1 MKKQILGTLLAC
13 AVLLGTT
20 AGCSGNSSGNS
31 GSGEGGSSDTPLTIQ
46 LNVRDTD
53 KVIADKRTAVLEE
66 KFNVKFDFVTCSLN
80 DVTEKTRVW
89 VAGGDMPEVMWMDH
103 KVSRTN
109 EVKEWIEGGMF
120 KAFPADF
127 DEKYPNLAAVNNS
140 IESNK
145 TLFVDDQ
152 QYIYLAP
159 RGTSEF
165 DNISAISFYYR
176 ADWAEELGMYQEE
189 YTWDEMVE
197 LIKAFIEKDPGGN
210 GAGKTIGIVGSTWAF
225 PGFAG
230 LSQWEPYWSSYKLV
244 DGKYVWGA
252 SLESTIKGVVEAKR
266 LYDEGVIWK
275 DQPLI
280 ASDSD
285 AWGRY
290 QSGQSGIVYSNMNT
304 LQIETVMTEMLKVDP
319 DLDVTKAF
327 KLMKVRTPEG
337 KIYAEKTEDFY
348 GGWGFS
354 YKISDEKQARFLEIM
369 DFIASE
375 DGQNMYLFGIEG
387 EDFEV
392 KDGEVELLWDKDENG
407 KYVSPFESGSDRL
420 FSWVKLSEGVT
431 HTLPSVMQE
440 ARDARIEQIE
450 YVKDN
455 PDLIYADIDY
465 DLNAFSAPNKDKYSS
480 LGTEVS
486 DKIVELILSSS
497 ADTIEAD
504 YRAWLKETQPKADS
518 VLDELNNQYLAG
530 K

>member
-1 MKKQILGTLLAC
+1 
-13 AVLLGTT
+13 
-20 AGCSGNSSGNS
+20 
-31 GSGEGGSSDTPLTIQ
+31 
-46 LNVRDTD
+46 
-53 KVIADKRTAVLEE
+53 
-66 KFNVKFDFVTCSLN
+66 
-80 DVTEKTRVW
+80 
-89 VAGGDMPEVMWMDH
+89 
-103 KVSRTN
+103 
-109 EVKEWIEGGMF
+109 
-120 KAFPADF
+120 
-127 DEKYPNLAAVNNS
+127 
-140 IESNK
+140 
-145 TLFVDDQ
+145 
-152 QYIYLAP
+152 
-159 RGTSEF
+159 
-165 DNISAISFYYR
+165 
-176 ADWAEELGMYQEE
+176 
-189 YTWDEMVE
+189 
-197 LIKAFIEKDPGGN
+197 
-210 GAGKTIGIVGSTWAF
+210 
-225 PGFAG
+225 
-230 LSQWEPYWSSYKLV
+230 
-244 DGKYVWGA
+244 
-252 SLESTIKGVVEAKR
+252 
-266 LYDEGVIWK
+266 
-275 DQPLI
+275 
-280 ASDSD
+280 
-285 AWGRY
+285 
-290 QSGQSGIVYSNMNT
+290 MNT

-504 YRAWLKETQPKADS
+504 YRAWLEETQPKADS